1 MIAELLSL
9 ISFLCAIVNGAVV
22 LMLYRQFRD
31 LAEVSVTFAGLVIAA
46 IEEQEDGEIQVDP
59 GCLAG
64 VVIHHLDQ
72 LTGMTRWMGR

>member
-1 MIAELLSL
+1 MITELLSL

-46 IEEQEDGEIQVDP
+46 IEEQEDGEIRVDP

-64 VVIHHLDQ
+64 IVSHHLDQ